1 MKTTTLGWI
10 VSTSLTICACNS
22 SGTSGNG
29 STTTATATK
38 PATAT
43 ETAREKAADALSA
56 AAAVV
61 KPRRDVRLAAGTTVA
76 VRTTRALSTVRDR
89 AHDPFTATLDE
100 PVVVNDVE
108 VLPRGTKFTG
118 HVTSSEASGHLEG
131 HAELGITLDGFEVK
145 GERYPV
151 ETSVNTRA
159 SGGHKKRN
167 VTAIGGGAGVG
178 ALIGGIAGGGK
189 GAAIGAAVGAGAGT
203 GAAAA
208 TGKQNIEIPAETRV
222 RFTLKD
228 AVTIVE

>member
-10 VSTSLTICACNS
+10 ACVSLTIGACNS
-22 SGTSGNG
+22 NGASGTGTG
-29 STTTATATK
+29 SPATGAR
-38 PATAT
+38 ASTAT

-56 AAAVV
+56 VAAAV
-61 KPRRDVRLAAGTTVA
+61 KPRREVELVPGTVVT

-89 AHDPFTATLDE
+89 TKDPFTAMLDE
-100 PVVVNDVE
+100 PVLVNDIE
-108 VLPRGTKFTG
+108 VLARGTKFTG
-118 HVTSSEASGHLEG
+118 HVTTSEASGRMEG
-131 HAELGITLDGFEVK
+131 HAVLSITLDAFEVN
-145 GERYPV
+145 GERHPV

-159 SGGHKKRN
+159 TEGHKKRN

-208 TGKQNIEIPAETRV
+208 TGKQNVEIPAETRF